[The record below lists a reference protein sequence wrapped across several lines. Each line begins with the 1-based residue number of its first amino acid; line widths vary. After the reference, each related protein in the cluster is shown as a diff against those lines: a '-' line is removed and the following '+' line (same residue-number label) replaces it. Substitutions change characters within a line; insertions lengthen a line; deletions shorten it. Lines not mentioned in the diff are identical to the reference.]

1 MFTFFDNNVRG
12 GNICEPK
19 LPTAISP
26 NSSRNILM
34 EQGTKGTVTF
44 HAPLVFD
51 FLTKPKGFNHLL
63 RMVMEPKYYAT
74 MLFGGDWTSQDA

>member
-34 EQGTKGTVTF
+34 EQGTKGTMTF

-51 FLTKPKGFNHLL
+51 FLTKPKVDIPGCLIGKQKKGNI
-63 RMVMEPKYYAT
+63 
-74 MLFGGDWTSQDA
+74 